1 MENYVNFISL
11 IKELIELFDALI
23 AVEQKKLD
31 SVVNNNISVVEECM
45 KKEQAFVLR
54 LRGLEQQRESIQSAM
69 GMQGMAFR
77 EILTKVP
84 QEILDEL
91 APLFQELSEKVR
103 AFQSV
108 NDNAKDAIQVNLY
121 QIQSVLDPSFDGSR
135 FYSAS
140 RAKAPEETH
149 FTNRFV

>member
-1 MENYVNFISL
+1 MENYVDFISL

-54 LRGLEQQRESIQSAM
+54 LRGLEQQRESIQTAM

-77 EILTKVP
+77 EILSKVP
-84 QEILDEL
+84 QEISDEL

-121 QIQSVLDPSFDGSR
+121 QIQSVLDPSFEGTR
-135 FYSAS
+135 FYSSS

>member
-54 LRGLEQQRESIQSAM
+54 LRGLEQQRESIQTAM

-108 NDNAKDAIQVNLY
+108 NDNAKEAIQVNLY

-135 FYSAS
+135 FYSVS

>member
-54 LRGLEQQRESIQSAM
+54 LRGLEQQRESIQTAM

-91 APLFQELSEKVR
+91 APLFQEHSEKVR

-135 FYSAS
+135 F
-140 RAKAPEETH
+140 
-149 FTNRFV
+149 

>member
-54 LRGLEQQRESIQSAM
+54 LRGLEQQRESIQTAM

-140 RAKAPEETH
+140 RANAPEETH

>member
-54 LRGLEQQRESIQSAM
+54 LRGLEQQRESIQTAM

-140 RAKAPEETH
+140 RAIAPEETH